1 MKKYQEFVN
10 EDLENIASTPII
22 TLQQFVDS
30 INSSPSKNEIIPYLN
45 QSLQTGEAQPAQA
58 QPAQAQTQ
66 VQPADTAQA
75 QVQPDM
81 SVTATVTNSAQAEKH
96 AAQPEA
102 QVNPVA
108 AKKPAVKVA

>member
-1 MKKYQEFVN
+1 MKKYQEFVK

-45 QSLQTGEAQPAQA
+45 QSLQTGEAQPTQAPAQ
-58 QPAQAQTQ
+58 AQAQTQ
-66 VQPADTAQA
+66 VQPADTAQ
-75 QVQPDM
+75 VQPDM
-81 SVTATVTNSAQAEKH
+81 TVTATVTNSAQAEKH